1 MRWFS
6 RLAGGPKTVA
16 GKHVSNYAPLMQ
28 INLPRDCGEE
38 ECFILQLHRLCRVNG
53 KLAPQ

>member
-16 GKHVSNYAPLMQ
+16 EKHVSNYAPVMQ

-38 ECFILQLHRLCRVNG
+38 RRFILQLRRL
-53 KLAPQ
+53 AA